1 MVTYTNIPQIMQSC
15 ATLEARIAMVD
26 TILSGMETAMSAAA
40 EGAQFEEY
48 KLDTGQ
54 TKNEVRYRSMEEL
67 TRAYEAMLLLQDKLY
82 TRLNRR
88 RQGGGSVRLVP
99 NNNFI

>member
-1 MVTYTNIPQIMQSC
+1 MVTYTNIPQIVASC

-26 TILSGMETAMSAAA
+26 TILSNMEVAMASGGETANW
-40 EGAQFEEY
+40 EEY

-54 TKNEVRYRSMEEL
+54 TKNEVRFRSMVEV
-67 TRAYEAMLLLQDKLY
+67 TKAYEGLLLVQEKLY
-82 TRLNRR
+82 ARLNRR
-88 RQGGGSVRLVP
+88 RQGAVIRLVP